1 MNIYITLDYELFFGI
16 ESGSVDNCII
26 TPTNELLKII
36 DPYNIKLVFFVDVGY
51 LIKLNEY
58 KLTFPELD
66 SDYIKIT
73 NHIKYLSSNGHS
85 VELHIHPHW
94 ENSFYNGEKW
104 VFDTSKYKL
113 TDFSKP
119 EAHDIVLKYS
129 CFLEGI
135 TGSAPLAF
143 RAGGWSAQPFS
154 HIMEAL
160 KEANISIDS
169 TVFAN
174 GFHVSNNQFY
184 DFRNVSQYKTRYSF
198 SNDLTIEDCKGYFT
212 EYPISS
218 HRVSP
223 FFFWRFAFEK
233 IKKSKKHISF
243 GKGKAINK
251 PKRELF
257 RLLTKYSNSVVSID
271 GFKASYMAKAFMK
284 YVRNTNNDGNFVLI
298 GHPKAFTPYSLLKTK
313 EFIAKNYK
321 EHKFGV
327 FKN

>member
-1 MNIYITLDYELFFGI
+1 M
-16 ESGSVDNCII
+16 
-26 TPTNELLKII
+26 
-36 DPYNIKLVFFVDVGY
+36 
-51 LIKLNEY
+51 
-58 KLTFPELD
+58 
-66 SDYIKIT
+66 
-73 NHIKYLSSNGHS
+73 
-85 VELHIHPHW
+85 
-94 ENSFYNGEKW
+94 
-104 VFDTSKYKL
+104 FDTSKYKL
-113 TDFSKP
+113 TDFPKP
-119 EAHDIVLKYS
+119 EVHAIVLKYS
-129 CFLEGI
+129 RFLEEI
-135 TGSAPLAF
+135 TGKAPLAF

-160 KEANISIDS
+160 QDVNISIDS
-169 TVFAN
+169 TVYSN
-174 GFHVSNNQFY
+174 GYHVSKNQFY
-184 DFRNVSQYKTRYSF
+184 DFRNVSQYKTKYTF
-198 SNDLTIEDCKGYFT
+198 SDDITIEDSKGFFT

-218 HRVSP
+218 YRVSP

-271 GFKASYMAKAFMK
+271 GFKASFMQKAFMK
-284 YVRNTNNDGNFVLI
+284 YVKNTNNEGNFVLI

-321 EHKFGV
+321 EHKFSV